1 RFFGNKS
8 GIIFNRVVRI
18 SEGKKHEPKR
28 KCNGQVNGRPDT
40 GFFQRGRM
48 SFFNVSVVI
57 KNNEPD
63 DNDTRDTPGYP
74 GDLHIRESFLAL
86 ANLNTTSL
94 SPDVEY
100 GTRIRPNNDVRRAD
114 VCGAYGILP
123 CTDMTIS
130 ANLQQYCD
138 VPDCHAR

>member
-1 RFFGNKS
+1 
-8 GIIFNRVVRI
+8 
-18 SEGKKHEPKR
+18 
-28 KCNGQVNGRPDT
+28 
-40 GFFQRGRM
+40 
-48 SFFNVSVVI
+48 
-57 KNNEPD
+57 
-63 DNDTRDTPGYP
+63 
-74 GDLHIRESFLAL
+74 DLHIRESFLAL

-138 VPDCHAR
+138 VPDCHARYCFAWLSRCLLRSSFLSSDTLSRSSAVSSK